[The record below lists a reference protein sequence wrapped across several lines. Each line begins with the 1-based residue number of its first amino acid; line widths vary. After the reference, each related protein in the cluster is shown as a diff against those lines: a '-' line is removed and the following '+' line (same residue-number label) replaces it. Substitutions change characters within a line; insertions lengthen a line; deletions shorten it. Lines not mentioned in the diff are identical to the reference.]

1 PVDYSLFVR
10 ENIQEM
16 KLTLFLGVALT
27 ALVCFLFLGSMGTT
41 INICLS
47 IPVSLI
53 GTFFAVNYGMKL
65 VGLPPFTIN
74 LMTVLALSLSVGI
87 VVDDAILVL
96 ENIYRHREMGKGRIK
111 AELEGAKEISFAAIA
126 ATLSIMAIFLP
137 VAFMS
142 GTIGRFFFQFGVTE
156 GVAVFLSLL
165 CALTLTPMLCG
176 FFLNVRSATQRWPR
190 PRRWEL
196 GIVVGVLLALFMSGL
211 RGIGHFAPAVA
222 NYGWPVRGFHAPL
235 TAVGTWWAIEVFAE
249 V

>member
-1 PVDYSLFVR
+1 
-10 ENIQEM
+10 
-16 KLTLFLGVALT
+16 
-27 ALVCFLFLGSMGTT
+27 
-41 INICLS
+41 
-47 IPVSLI
+47 
-53 GTFFAVNYGMKL
+53 
-65 VGLPPFTIN
+65 
-74 LMTVLALSLSVGI
+74 
-87 VVDDAILVL
+87 
-96 ENIYRHREMGKGRIK
+96 
-111 AELEGAKEISFAAIA
+111 
-126 ATLSIMAIFLP
+126 IMAIFLP

-142 GTIGRFFFQFGVTE
+142 GTIGRFFFQFGVTV

-211 RGIGHFAPAVA
+211 RGFGHFAPAVA

-249 V
+249 VAAGFLLTVYGGIFYRALDRFLLTPLLIRPTETLLNLLTRAYTR